1 MHLRAQP
8 HNARRDAN
16 VAQSTDRQADRKASA
31 AAADDEALFKVT
43 PFGRRRR
50 RGRLPAAL
58 HWILHFVGFPF
69 FYVYNQ
75 LRDRRRTAPE
85 KWSDASGHRG
95 IAPGTPAAD
104 PGRTGK

>member
-8 HNARRDAN
+8 HNARRDTY

-31 AAADDEALFKVT
+31 AAADDETVFRVT

-50 RGRLPAAL
+50 RGRLRAATY
-58 HWILHFVGFPF
+58 WILHLLGFPF

-75 LRDRRRTAPE
+75 LRDRRRTAPQ
-85 KWSDASGHRG
+85 KWSDASGHHG
-95 IAPGTPAAD
+95 TAPASPAAE
-104 PGRTGK
+104 PARTGK

>member
-8 HNARRDAN
+8 HNARKDAN
-16 VAQSTDRQADRKASA
+16 VAQSIDRQADRKASA
-31 AAADDEALFKVT
+31 AAADDETVFSVT

-50 RGRLPAAL
+50 LGRLPAAL

-85 KWSDASGHRG
+85 KWSDASGHH
-95 IAPGTPAAD
+95 GTAAASPAAD
-104 PGRTGK
+104 PARTGK